1 MNKNL
6 LLKLINYW
14 PPYLGAGI
22 RVNWIDPGFKS
33 VDVVMKLRS
42 WNTNYLGVHF
52 GGSLYSMVDPFL
64 VLMLIK
70 NLGEEYIVWDKA
82 ASIRFK
88 KPGKGRVRAEF
99 RLTQEEIDSI
109 RMKAD
114 QDPKVEPVFKV
125 SILDDLGEVV
135 AEVEK
140 TLFVCRKD
148 KRRSSVLA

>member
-1 MNKNL
+1 M
-6 LLKLINYW
+6 
-14 PPYLGAGI
+14 
-22 RVNWIDPGFKS
+22 NWIDPGFKS

-109 RMKAD
+109 RTKAD

-125 SILDDLGEVV
+125 SILDDFGEVV

-148 KRRSSVLA
+148 KRRS